1 MAEITLLA
9 ALVIVTVTVTV
20 TIPEQDLAVIV
31 PQQEEAVILVILI
44 VAIIAYQNRRPQVE
58 LDTRQDLPPVTSE
71 SNQSLE
77 PAAGTTPAST
87 RPTTLRRRNCFVLGQ
102 NGLTSE
108 PLSSDPELCS
118 SSDSEGYET
127 ASEDAAPPRTMAEKR
142 ALKYFEDRLS
152 QHRETVSSETS
163 ARPPVQTSLTDAQ
176 IREDH
181 SDADDAEM
189 IKRRNIKMREE
200 GVRVKV
206 NNSQLSSLKPTPAR
220 QPAPAALSNAS
231 EGLRGGASG
240 TTFTPCS
247 SSPPSSCL
255 STTPS
260 LSGLQSPPP
269 TRCGDITGI
278 TTPDHAP
285 SSASVLPTSGQAAE
299 VLYRIDEKLLAIP
312 ADAVSRRLLRDGRA
326 VLHGRKRLP
335 RSVSSA
341 EASPSPL
348 TPAPIEAG
356 LETYDRYPSEMM
368 KE

>member
-1 MAEITLLA
+1 MADFTLLA
-9 ALVIVTVTVTV
+9 AFVIVTVTVTV
-20 TIPEQDLAVIV
+20 TIPHQDLAVIV
-31 PQQEEAVILVILI
+31 PQQEETVIWVILI
-44 VAIIAYQNRRPQVE
+44 VAIIAYRNRRPQGE

-87 RPTTLRRRNCFVLGQ
+87 RPTTLRRRNCFVLGP
-102 NGLTSE
+102 NESTSK
-108 PLSSDPELCS
+108 PLSSDLLE
-118 SSDSEGYET
+118 SDSEGYET
-127 ASEDAAPPRTMAEKR
+127 APEDAARIMTMAEKR
-142 ALKYFEDRLS
+142 AHAYFEDRLR
-152 QHRETVSSETS
+152 QHSESVSSETS
-163 ARPPVQTSLTDAQ
+163 ASPPVQTSLTDAQ

-206 NNSQLSSLKPTPAR
+206 NHSQLNSLKPTPAR
-220 QPAPAALSNAS
+220 QPAPAALSNVP
-231 EGLRGGASG
+231 GGMRGGASG
-240 TTFTPCS
+240 TTSTPCS
-247 SSPPSSCL
+247 SSSPSSCL

-260 LSGLQSPPP
+260 FSGLQSPAP
-269 TRCGDITGI
+269 TPCGGLTGI
-278 TTPDHAP
+278 TTPDHTP
-285 SSASVLPTSGQAAE
+285 GSASVLPTSGQATE

-335 RSVSSA
+335 RSSA
-341 EASPSPL
+341 EASPAPL
-348 TPAPIEAG
+348 TPAPVEAG